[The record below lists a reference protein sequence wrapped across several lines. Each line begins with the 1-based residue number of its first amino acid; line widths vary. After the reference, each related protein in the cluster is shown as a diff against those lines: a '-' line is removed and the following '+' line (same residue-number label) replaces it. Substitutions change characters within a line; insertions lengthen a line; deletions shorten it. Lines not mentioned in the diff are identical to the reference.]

1 MSVVP
6 IEYSRISAAFRAHLY
21 RIHLKSHN
29 SPAHRA
35 CINLKIGIY
44 VVLDSKGIHKK
55 KFLDTLS
62 DGELWAT
69 SVPKL
74 GKIGDLRRQR
84 QSHSVNQPLIS
95 RFGHINSF

>member
-1 MSVVP
+1 M
-6 IEYSRISAAFRAHLY
+6 RAHLY
-21 RIHLKSHN
+21 IIHLKFHD
-29 SPAHRA
+29 SPADRA

-44 VVLDSKGIHKK
+44 VVLDSKEIHKK

-62 DGELWAT
+62 AGELRAT

-74 GKIGDLRRQR
+74 GKIGNLRLR
-84 QSHSVNQPLIS
+84 QSHSVNKPLIS